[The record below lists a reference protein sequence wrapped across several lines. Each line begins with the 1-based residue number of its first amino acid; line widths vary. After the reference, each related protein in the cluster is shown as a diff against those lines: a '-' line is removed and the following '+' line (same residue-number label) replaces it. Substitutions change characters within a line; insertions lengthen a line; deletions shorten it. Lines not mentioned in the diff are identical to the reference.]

1 MLYEDNEYLPV
12 GYSMKHAEAD
22 HPPECRSC
30 SYDDMDLMIDNY
42 GNPLR

>member
-12 GYSMKHAEAD
+12 WYWMKYAEGD

-30 SYDDMDLMIDNY
+30 SYGDMDRMIDNY